1 MNIVEIFIN
10 SLYLIFSLN
19 SDLWEIISLS
29 LFVSLV
35 ALFQKPCISITTD
48 QLEKTVESFS
58 IKKFSSELGTKLI
71 NIDHFNDYNSHDFL
85 KYDKNIYN
93 TYIENYVKT
102 PDVKSNDFWS
112 DFIDFFENEN

>member
-1 MNIVEIFIN
+1 MVV
-10 SLYLIFSLN
+10 
-19 SDLWEIISLS
+19 
-29 LFVSLV
+29 LFK
-35 ALFQKPCISITTD
+35 KPYVCISTD
-48 QLEKTVESFS
+48 ELMKNPYFYFS
-58 IKKFSSELGTKLI
+58 IKKFSSELETKLI